1 MKILLLTTHLRMG
14 GVPIYVVTLAAAL
27 KKLGHQVFVASSGGD
42 LVKRLTANSIPHFK
56 VDIDTSSELNP
67 KILPAAYHLFWFI
80 KENSI
85 EIIHTHTRLTQVLAK
100 ILSLITG
107 VTHVSTCHGFFKP
120 RIGRR
125 LFGCW
130 GRKIIAISDAVRED
144 LVHTFH
150 IEKSR
155 IALINNG
162 IDTEAFSK
170 TYSKNEKDAIRRA
183 FGLKDGP
190 VVGII
195 ARLSAVK
202 GHRYLLKAMKAVLQR
217 FKNAQLFVVGEGE
230 EEKNLRDLAR
240 QLGIEK
246 SVNFTKSVLDTGMVL
261 AVIDVFVLPSVEE
274 GLGLAAIEALAAGK
288 AVVASDVGGI
298 YSVVKDN
305 VTGLLVPAK
314 EPENLAEAILRML
327 EDKELA
333 VRLAAN
339 GQRYVRQNFAL
350 GDMVKK
356 VEAVYKEA
364 LG

>member
-1 MKILLLTTHLRMG
+1 MRVLLSTTHLRMG

-27 KKLGHQVFVASSGGD
+27 KKAGHQVFVASSGGD
-42 LVKRLTANSIPHFK
+42 LTKRLTANSIPHFK
-56 VDIDTSSELNP
+56 IDMDTSSELNP
-67 KILPAAYHLFWFI
+67 KILPTAYHLFWLI
-80 KENSI
+80 KENNI
-85 EIIHTHTRLTQVLAK
+85 EIVHTHTRLTQVLAK
-100 ILSLITG
+100 ALSLITG
-107 VTHVSTCHGFFKP
+107 VAHVSTCHGFFKP

-130 GRKIIAISDAVRED
+130 GSKVIAISDAVRED

-162 IDTEAFSK
+162 IDMEVFNK
-170 TYSKNEKDAIRRA
+170 TYSKHEKDAIRRA

-195 ARLSAVK
+195 ARLSSVK
-202 GHRYLLKAMKAVLQR
+202 GHKYLIKAMKVVLQKVR
-217 FKNAQLFVVGEGE
+217 NAQLFIVGEGE
-230 EEKNLRDLAR
+230 EEKNLRDLTK

-246 SVNFTKSVLDTGMVL
+246 SVNFTKSVLDTSMVL

-274 GLGLAAIEALAAGK
+274 GLGLALIEALAAAK
-288 AVVASDVGGI
+288 PVVASDVGGI

-314 EPENLAEAILRML
+314 EPENLADAILKL
-327 EDKELA
+327 IEDRELA
-333 VRLAAN
+333 GRLAMN
-339 GQRYVRQNFAL
+339 GQKFVRQYFSL

-364 LG
+364 LL